1 MTQANDTDTPMAVT
15 RLSRRAMLRGVAAV
29 GASGALGALLAA
41 CGGSSTTATNTA
53 AAPAATKPASAATQP
68 TAAAASSVTGSAPTA
83 AAASSAAVAATS
95 VPAATPAAAVSPAA
109 AAGAVKKGGTLKAGL
124 SGSDI
129 LSLDPL
135 TSGAIIDREI
145 YYNIYDSLVAID
157 VNAQIIPALAEK
169 WETPD
174 PKTYILH
181 LRQGVKFHDGTDFN
195 GDAVKFNMMRYL
207 TDPKSLRKAEIDTIS
222 SVDVMDPYTVKFTL
236 KSAFA
241 PLLATLVDRAGM
253 MLSPTAVQT
262 LGPDG
267 VVQKPIGAGTG
278 AFKFVEWVKN
288 DHITVTR
295 NPNYWKK
302 DASGTQ
308 LPYLDQI
315 TYRPIADA
323 TVLLTNAQTGD
334 LDAMYTIA
342 GKDVAAVKSSNALV
356 FKDAPGIGF
365 SSFQFNA
372 AKEPFNKKE
381 FRQAFAEAL
390 DRDQILKTVNFGAG
404 QAGQGPIQPSSW
416 AYDPTFKPYGG
427 NVDKAKQYLAAGGS
441 PGGFSCELLIASGSP
456 TTTQLAQLVKDQLAK
471 VGIIVT
477 IKQEEGATQS
487 ADQMSG
493 NFQIVPFGWSGRIDP
508 DGNIYNN
515 FHTGA
520 GLNYGKYSNPQADAL
535 MEQARAAGD
544 QAQRKDLYQQV
555 QKLIVD
561 DAPHAFYYFSP
572 NYLIT
577 QPKVQGMQLYPD
589 YMMRFD
595 VASLK

>member
-1 MTQANDTDTPMAVT
+1 MTRVNDTDTPMASA

-53 AAPAATKPASAATQP
+53 APAATKPASAATQP
-68 TAAAASSVTGSAPTA
+68 TAAAASSVTGSAPTT

-95 VPAATPAAAVSPAA
+95 VPAATPAAAASPAA
-109 AAGAVKKGGTLKAGL
+109 SAGAAKKGGTLKAGL
-124 SGSDI
+124 FGSDI

-195 GDAVKFNMMRYL
+195 ADAVKFNIMRYL

-253 MLSPTAVQT
+253 MLSPTAVQA

-267 VVQKPIGAGTG
+267 VVQKPVGAGTG
-278 AFKFVEWVKN
+278 AFKFVEWIKN
-288 DHITVTR
+288 DHITVAR

-334 LDAMYTIA
+334 LDAMYSIA
-342 GKDVAAVKSSNALV
+342 GKDVAAVKSGNALV
-356 FKDAPGIGF
+356 IQRCAGHRVQQFPVQRREGTLQQEGVPAGVRGGARPRPDPQDRQLRRRAGRPGADPALQLGLRPEL
-365 SSFQFNA
+365 QA
-372 AKEPFNKKE
+372 VR
-381 FRQAFAEAL
+381 RQC
-390 DRDQILKTVNFGAG
+390 
-404 QAGQGPIQPSSW
+404 GQGEAISRGGRFAGWFLLRTADRLRIGDHDATRPTRQGSDGESRHHRHHQTGRGGDAVRRSDVRQLPDRPVRLERSHRSRWEHLQQLPHRRRPQLRQVFQP
-416 AYDPTFKPYGG
+416 
-427 NVDKAKQYLAAGGS
+427 AGGR
-441 PGGFSCELLIASGSP
+441 L
-456 TTTQLAQLVKDQLAK
+456 
-471 VGIIVT
+471 
-477 IKQEEGATQS
+477 
-487 ADQMSG
+487 
-493 NFQIVPFGWSGRIDP
+493 
-508 DGNIYNN
+508 
-515 FHTGA
+515 
-520 GLNYGKYSNPQADAL
+520 
-535 MEQARAAGD
+535 
-544 QAQRKDLYQQV
+544 
-555 QKLIVD
+555 
-561 DAPHAFYYFSP
+561 
-572 NYLIT
+572 
-577 QPKVQGMQLYPD
+577 
-589 YMMRFD
+589 
-595 VASLK
+595 

>member
-1 MTQANDTDTPMAVT
+1 
-15 RLSRRAMLRGVAAV
+15 MLRGVAAT
-29 GASGALGALLAA
+29 GAATTLGALLAA
-41 CGGSSTTATNTA
+41 CGASSATATPKPATAATGASSAPSAAVATTA
-53 AAPAATKPASAATQP
+53 P
-68 TAAAASSVTGSAPTA
+68 APTA
-83 AAASSAAVAATS
+83 ATTGGTSQAAPATVASGGTTPTQAAS
-95 VPAATPAAAVSPAA
+95 
-109 AAGAVKKGGTLKAGL
+109 AGAVKKGGTLKAGL

-129 LSLDPL
+129 LTLDPM

-145 YYNIYDSLVAID
+145 YYNIYDSLVAMD
-157 VNAQIIPALAEK
+157 VNAQIIPALVEK

-195 GDAVKFNMMRYL
+195 ADAVKFNLMRYL
-207 TDPKSLRKAEIDTIS
+207 TDPKSLRRAEIDTITA
-222 SVDVMDPYTVKFTL
+222 VDVMDPYTVKLTL
-236 KSAFA
+236 KAAFA

-253 MLSPTAVQT
+253 MLSPAAIQS

-267 VVQKPIGAGTG
+267 VVQKPVGAGTG
-278 AFKFVEWVKN
+278 AFKFVEWIKN
-288 DHITVTR
+288 DHITVDR

-302 DASGTQ
+302 DASGAQ
-308 LPYLDQI
+308 LPYLDRI

-323 TVLLTNAQTGD
+323 TVLLANAKTGD

-342 GKDVAAVKSSNALV
+342 GKDVASVKSGSELV
-356 FKDAPGIGF
+356 FKEAPGIGF
-365 SSFQFNA
+365 SSFQFNT

-390 DRDQILKTVNFGAG
+390 DRDQILKTVNFGVG

-416 AYDPTFKPYGG
+416 AFDPNFKPYGG
-427 NVDKAKQYLAAGGS
+427 NIDKAKQYLQAGGS
-441 PGGFSCELLIASGSP
+441 PSGFSCELLIASGSP
-456 TTTQLAQLVKDQLAK
+456 TTTQLAQLVKDQVAK
-471 VGIIVT
+471 AGINLT
-477 IKQEEGATQS
+477 ITQEEGAKQS
-487 ADQMSG
+487 ADQMAG

-508 DGNIYNN
+508 DGNTYNN
-515 FHTGA
+515 FHTGG
-520 GLNYGKYSNPQADAL
+520 GLNYGKYSNPQADDL
-535 MEQARAAGD
+535 MEKARAAGD
-544 QAQRKDLYQQV
+544 QAQRKDLYQQA

-572 NYLIT
+572 NFLIT